1 MRFLIPLCAAAFLIA
16 APAAIA
22 QQSSQNMMGNGMMNQ
37 GMMTCG
43 HMSMSSMMHAGQ
55 HIEGRLAFLKTELKI
70 TDAQAPQWNAYADAL
85 RANAKRMHEFRSD
98 MMSKGM
104 MMGQGMMGQGMMG
117 QGMMGQGMMGQGMMG
132 QGMMNQGMM
141 NQGQA
146 GKTLTVPEHLALAE
160 QHMAGHMEMLGAI
173 KEPLTDLYGVL
184 GDEQKQMAD
193 ELLMGHMGM
202 M

>member
-117 QGMMGQGMMGQGMMG
+117 QGMM
-132 QGMMNQGMM
+132 NQGMM